1 MAVRGEQHYCE
12 LFKDWWCV
20 AGPIRDPSG
29 TALGYLDISL
39 HAEEELGLAGAH
51 LKIILAVIER
61 ELISLNLEQLS
72 DEVNSLLQAMSKHA
86 GGKLSLRQTEVLRLK
101 LSGHKHKDI
110 AEKLSLSVLTV
121 DSHCK
126 NIYSN
131 CGVGNFEEFLERF
144 PVLGLYYHLQ
154 CSLRYR
160 DRKQSDFR

>member
-1 MAVRGEQHYCE
+1 LARELDRLVAVRGEQHYCA

-72 DEVNSLLQAMSKHA
+72 DEVNSLLQA
-86 GGKLSLRQTEVLRLK
+86 LSNQ
-101 LSGHKHKDI
+101 GD
-110 AEKLSLSVLTV
+110 A
-121 DSHCK
+121 
-126 NIYSN
+126 
-131 CGVGNFEEFLERF
+131 
-144 PVLGLYYHLQ
+144 
-154 CSLRYR
+154 
-160 DRKQSDFR
+160 